1 MIEPEQLNL
10 IIRVRGA
17 NSLLNTIYI
26 TDYTHTR
33 AELSSALLD
42 NIYITDYTH
51 SHPDRAQLSFT
62 R

>member
-26 TDYTHTR
+26 TDYTH
-33 AELSSALLD
+33 
-42 NIYITDYTH
+42 
-51 SHPDRAQLSFT
+51 PGRAQLSFT
-62 R
+62 VDNILKENKPVLKISL